1 MEEEIMALTQIR
13 VPAADGSGDFGAYL
27 AMPRAGKG
35 PGLVLCQEIFG
46 ANETMRSAAENFAEE
61 GYVVLVPDLFWRQ
74 QPGVELGYT
83 PEDWNRA
90 SELAQGFD
98 EARGVEDVQAAITAL
113 RALPE
118 LERSEEHTSELQSL
132 LRK

>member
-61 GYVVLVPDLFWRQ
+61 G
-74 QPGVELGYT
+74 
-83 PEDWNRA
+83 
-90 SELAQGFD
+90 
-98 EARGVEDVQAAITAL
+98 
-113 RALPE
+113 
-118 LERSEEHTSELQSL
+118 RSEEHTSELQSL
-132 LRK
+132 MRIPYAGFCLTKTNTSTSTSIERPKKTT

>member
-74 QPGVELGYT
+74 QPGVE
-83 PEDWNRA
+83 RA
-90 SELAQGFD
+90 E
-98 EARGVEDVQAAITAL
+98 
-113 RALPE
+113 
-118 LERSEEHTSELQSL
+118 ERRVGEVCGSTGRS
-132 LRK
+132 RWAPYN